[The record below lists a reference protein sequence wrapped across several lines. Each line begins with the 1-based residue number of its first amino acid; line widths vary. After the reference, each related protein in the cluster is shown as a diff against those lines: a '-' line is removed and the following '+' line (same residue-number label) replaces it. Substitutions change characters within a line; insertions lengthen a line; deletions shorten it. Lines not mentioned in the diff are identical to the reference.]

1 MGAEV
6 ESNVA
11 CIYNHVGLPK
21 NISSVGRC
29 RPHTPPLGNDSP
41 RPRHF
46 LCSPHRPPA
55 LAGSHS
61 HPTPHGLGASP
72 PVNRLSFEFPLSLP
86 AHLLP
91 SISNSVEKSGFAFP
105 PESTRSV
112 DRGGH
117 LGGAQ
122 PLPLVPWA

>member
-11 CIYNHVGLPK
+11 CIYNHVGLPQ
-21 NISSVGRC
+21 NISSVGAMSP
-29 RPHTPPLGNDSP
+29 PHPGWGKQSP

-55 LAGSHS
+55 LTGSHS
-61 HPTPHGLGASP
+61 HPTPLGLARVTAGEQAG
-72 PVNRLSFEFPLSLP
+72 FEFPLSLP

-91 SISNSVEKSGFAFP
+91 IIKNSVEKSGFAF
-105 PESTRSV
+105 S
-112 DRGGH
+112 
-117 LGGAQ
+117 
-122 PLPLVPWA
+122 